1 MPDMWIAPE
10 RRRRGRWI
18 VPGFAALVGVAI
30 GAAVALRG
38 HPRTGLAACAVLVGY
53 AAMLAYRRRE
63 RVFPLHEA
71 YGRGKRAEV
80 HMRAAAMTGD
90 VLVGV
95 IVAAV
100 LVQALRGAQIGILA
114 GLAAVAGVTYLLS
127 ILIADRTY

>member
-10 RRRRGRWI
+10 GRRRGRWV

-30 GAAVALRG
+30 GVTVAVRG
-38 HPRTGLAACAVLVGY
+38 HPRTGLAEAGVLVGY
-53 AAMLAYRRRE
+53 AALLAYRRRE
-63 RVFPLHEA
+63 RVFPVHEA
-71 YGRGKRAEV
+71 FGTGKRAEV

-100 LVQALRGAQIGILA
+100 LVQALRGAQIGMLA
-114 GLAAVAGVTYLLS
+114 GLAAVAGVTYLVS
-127 ILIADRTY
+127 SVIADRTY